1 MTGLRHYGTVTQPT
15 SPTCFLN
22 VGKVNKKKQ
31 ITNMKKGII
40 DKAKGEC
47 PN

>member
-1 MTGLRHYGTVTQPT
+1 MGLLPSQQVP
-15 SPTCFLN
+15 PIFLN